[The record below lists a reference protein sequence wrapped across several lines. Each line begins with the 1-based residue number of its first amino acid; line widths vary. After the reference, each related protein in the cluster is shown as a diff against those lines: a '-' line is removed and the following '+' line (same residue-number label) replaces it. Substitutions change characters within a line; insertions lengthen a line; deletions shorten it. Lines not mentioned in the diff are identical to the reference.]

1 MAKIFFRQYPLT
13 PWHVGLT
20 PPDVAVHR
28 GRSRKP
34 EKKELFSVV
43 IFWSPDPLHVDWL
56 GFSQLATGLNQQ
68 SSDTFFVS
76 TRDTS
81 STTLV
86 GGTLVSIA

>member
-1 MAKIFFRQYPLT
+1 MARGIDT
-13 PWHVGLT
+13 PRCRCPQGEVQET
-20 PPDVAVHR
+20 
-28 GRSRKP
+28 RK
-34 EKKELFSVV
+34 KKELFSVV